1 VFRERERI
9 VNVDED
15 EVKKLVEVVAV
26 VVSAAPFQTSIE

>member
-9 VNVDED
+9 VNVDKD

-26 VVSAAPFQTSIE
+26 VVSAASFQTS